1 MKFYHVF
8 ICILFPLLVVTV
20 TTLFIYWPLAIWYW
34 HGFVVWLTFLARK
47 PYREAMER
55 EGVVATI
62 TGFLWSLLLWP
73 YLIYREFKDE

>member
-1 MKFYHVF
+1 
-8 ICILFPLLVVTV
+8 
-20 TTLFIYWPLAIWYW
+20 
-34 HGFVVWLTFLARK
+34 
-47 PYREAMER
+47 MER